1 MVFINNH
8 DNEGFLFYIAKE
20 EMGVS
25 LLYYLCT
32 IYLQRRADA
41 NHGNCIIIDLFV
53 K

>member
-1 MVFINNH
+1 MKDFCFI
-8 DNEGFLFYIAKE
+8 FAKE
-20 EMGVS
+20 EIGVS

-32 IYLQRRADA
+32 MYLQRRADA